1 MDSCMVINMV
11 VGIPAY
17 GNEKLHEYPDVIPAD
32 SLTKHGK
39 HNTVFRICDCDVKL
53 QSLISK

>member
-1 MDSCMVINMV
+1 MDSCMVIYMV

-32 SLTKHGK
+32 SLTKCGK
-39 HNTVFRICDCDVKL
+39 HNTVF
-53 QSLISK
+53 